1 MDNGSNCQTPMIRF
15 LLTIIA
21 QMPHKVKI
29 VISKEDIL
37 NIPDKISNST
47 NIVKETQTSEG

>member
-1 MDNGSNCQTPMIRF
+1 MIRF

-21 QMPHKVKI
+21 QMPHKIKI

-37 NIPDKISNST
+37 NIPNKISNPT
-47 NIVKETQTSEG
+47 NIVKEETQTSEG